1 MDKEIE
7 KVIWVISLLV
17 LLVIIFPLIYV
28 LRHLDIL
35 FQRPLLEQ
43 LKIYVIEFNYYLV
56 FYSIAV
62 NAVYLILLLISYFG
76 AEEQLMLWKAKNMK
90 FLFKKEIVPSISI
103 IAPAYNEEQTI
114 TDSVNSL
121 MNLKYPNYE
130 LIVVNDGS
138 LDNTLNYLINYYSLE
153 RVSYVYDERLKTMPV
168 MGVYKNKNYP
178 NLIVVDKENG
188 GKADSLNTGINVS
201 GSQYF
206 CGIDADSL
214 LEEEALL
221 KLVSLSMDD
230 SRESIAFGGNIYP
243 INGCKV
249 EKGVIKD
256 IRLPKESVPMFQAIE
271 YLRAF
276 MAGRV
281 GWATINGLLIISGA
295 FGLFKKE
302 TIIEIGGYLSK
313 SGKYK
318 KDTVGEDMELVI
330 RLSKHM
336 REKNIPYKVEYAFNA
351 NCWTEVPGNLKNLLK
366 QRDRW
371 HRGLIDILSYHRKI
385 IFNPRFGIMGLI
397 SFPYFFIFELVG
409 PIVEIQGYFMVLAAF
424 IFGILNAKITLL
436 LFISVIFLGT
446 LISVTSLLIAEKE
459 SSYTNARDFLKLILF
474 SIIENFGFRQ
484 ILSVWRIMSYFNTIK
499 NVSSWGSIDRKGFK
513 NEE

>member
-1 MDKEIE
+1 MFER
-7 KVIWVISLLV
+7 SL
-17 LLVIIFPLIYV
+17 I
-28 LRHLDIL
+28 
-35 FQRPLLEQ
+35 EQ

-56 FYSIAV
+56 FYSISV
-62 NAVYLILLLISYFG
+62 NAVYLILLFISYFG
-76 AEEQLMLWKAKNMK
+76 AENQLMLWKAKNMK
-90 FLFKKEIVPSISI
+90 FLFKKDIVPSISI
-103 IAPAYNEEQTI
+103 IAPAYNEEQNI
-114 TDSVNSL
+114 KESVNSL
-121 MNLKYPNYE
+121 MNLKYPDYE

-138 LDNTLNYLINYYSLE
+138 LDNTLQELISYYYLE
-153 RVSYVYDERLKTMPV
+153 RVSYVYDEKLKTMPIR
-168 MGVYKNKNYP
+168 GVYKNKNYP
-178 NLIVVDKENG
+178 NLVVVDKENG
-188 GKADSLNTGINVS
+188 GKADSLNTGINIS
-201 GSQYF
+201 KSQYF

-221 KLVSLSMDD
+221 KLISLSMDNTM
-230 SRESIAFGGNIYP
+230 ESIAFGGNIYP
-243 INGCKV
+243 INGCTV
-249 EKGVIKD
+249 ENGLIKN
-256 IRLPKESVPMFQAIE
+256 IRLPKQKVPMFQSIE

-295 FGLFKKE
+295 FGLFKKDA
-302 TIIEIGGYLSK
+302 IIEIGGYLTK

-336 REKNIPYKVEYAFNA
+336 REKKIPYKVEYAFNA
-351 NCWTEVPGNLKNLLK
+351 NCWTEVPGNLPNLLK

-385 IFNPRFGIMGLI
+385 IFNPKFGIMGLV

-409 PIVEIQGYFMVLAAF
+409 PIFEIQGYFMVMIAF
-424 IFGILNAKITLL
+424 VFGILNAKITLL

-446 LISVTSLLIAEKE
+446 LISVTSLMISEKE
-459 SSYTNARDFLKLILF
+459 TIYANSRDFIKLVWF

-484 ILSVWRIMSYFNTIK
+484 ILSVWRIMGYFNTIK
-499 NVSSWGSIDRKGFK
+499 NVSSWGNIDRKGFK